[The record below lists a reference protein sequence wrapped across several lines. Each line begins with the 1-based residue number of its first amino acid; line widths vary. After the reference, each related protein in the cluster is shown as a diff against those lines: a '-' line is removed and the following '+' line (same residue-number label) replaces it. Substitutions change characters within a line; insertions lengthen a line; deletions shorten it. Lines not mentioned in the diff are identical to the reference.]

1 MDELMHGPLQA
12 KLLEHNVRFGDPE
25 CQCLMTRLQSDL
37 LPLLLAASNPR
48 GESPLRT
55 KSGPPQLKV
64 DQRQQRPWLRA
75 GHPHLLQTPCA
86 QSREVQTGSR
96 TWTGQLGCSPGEAE
110 LCRCL
115 QALRCR
121 AQTCNGPP
129 RQPSQWSWQPRA
141 TLGPTARAA
150 PSRAW
155 TRCRV
160 LRWGAPD
167 ALAWQTVKLFGVS
180 ARSPGPSPR
189 CDGAALAALSRCQQ
203 PAQGACPM
211 LWANAKCRSK
221 GHSAVTA
228 CCTLAP
234 AQQA

>member
-75 GHPHLLQTPCA
+75 GHPHLLQAPCA

-96 TWTGQLGCSPGEAE
+96 TWTGQLGCSPGEGDLPLPAGSE
-110 LCRCL
+110 VQGADL
-115 QALRCR
+115 
-121 AQTCNGPP
+121 
-129 RQPSQWSWQPRA
+129 QWSPQ
-141 TLGPTARAA
+141 TALTVVMAA
-150 PSRAW
+150 KGYPGSYSK
-155 TRCRV
+155 
-160 LRWGAPD
+160 G
-167 ALAWQTVKLFGVS
+167 S
-180 ARSPGPSPR
+180 AIQGL
-189 CDGAALAALSRCQQ
+189 DQV
-203 PAQGACPM
+203 QGAKVGC
-211 LWANAKCRSK
+211 S
-221 GHSAVTA
+221 
-228 CCTLAP
+228 
-234 AQQA
+234 